1 MTENLHQDSQTA
13 VNASAVYADARW
25 YAVQTM
31 PRHEKKVALELVAK
45 GIECFLPTVS
55 SLRQWSDR
63 QRVIVEPLFAGYVF
77 TWFVPMASNRVA
89 LLRTNGVVGLVG
101 ERGSGTPIPES
112 EILFIRQ
119 LLESRSPIAPH
130 PFLNVGQRVRVR
142 GGSLDG
148 LEGILQSVKGNQS
161 LIVSVEL
168 IQRSVSLTISGY
180 IVEPVW
186 ASNGTDPDPDAKIA
200 VPKNPPGRS

>member
-1 MTENLHQDSQTA
+1 MTENLRKDSQTA
-13 VNASAVYADARW
+13 INTSAVHPDARW
-25 YAVQTM
+25 YAVQIV
-31 PRHEKKVALELVAK
+31 PRHEKKVAVELAAK

-63 QRVIVEPLFAGYVF
+63 QRVIMEPLFAGYVF
-77 TWFVPMASNRVA
+77 TWLVPASSNRIA

-101 ERGSGTPIPES
+101 MRGCGTPIPES
-112 EILFIRQ
+112 EIFFIRQ
-119 LLESRSPIAPH
+119 LLESRFPFAPH

-148 LEGILQSVKGNQS
+148 LEGILQSVKGDQS

-168 IQRSVSLTISGY
+168 IQRSISLTISGY
-180 IVEPVW
+180 IVEPVF
-186 ASNGTDPDPDAKIA
+186 ASNKTDPVHCCAQT
-200 VPKNPPGRS
+200 